1 MSEINGQT
9 DDVALLVNWFFCSPF
24 PPYENLK
31 VDKALGVEA
40 VSYRSRGWERHR
52 GGHSGQLQPAAGSSS
67 IFFFFLNGRLQCKI
81 SDLYLADLNVK
92 YSTKV

>member
-31 VDKALGVEA
+31 VDMALGGWAGAGEA
-40 VSYRSRGWERHR
+40 ASTSSGERT
-52 GGHSGQLQPAAGSSS
+52 L
-67 IFFFFLNGRLQCKI
+67 
-81 SDLYLADLNVK
+81 
-92 YSTKV
+92 

>member
-31 VDKALGVEA
+31 VDMAQRGVGGRAGAGEA
-40 VSYRSRGWERHR
+40 ASTRS
-52 GGHSGQLQPAAGSSS
+52 GGAAGRT
-67 IFFFFLNGRLQCKI
+67 L
-81 SDLYLADLNVK
+81 
-92 YSTKV
+92 

>member
-40 VSYRSRGWERHR
+40 VSNRSGGWERQR
-52 GGHSGQLQPAAGSSS
+52 GGHCDELHPAAG
-67 IFFFFLNGRLQCKI
+67 FFFVLNVWRQCKI
-81 SDLYLADLNVK
+81 SALYLACLNVK
-92 YSTKV
+92 YSTK

>member
-40 VSYRSRGWERHR
+40 VSNRSAGWQWIE
-52 GGHSGQLQPAAGSSS
+52 GGEDVLISFIQLQV
-67 IFFFFLNGRLQCKI
+67 FV
-81 SDLYLADLNVK
+81 LNV
-92 YSTKV
+92 

>member
-40 VSYRSRGWERHR
+40 NRSGGRGEDTVMNFI
-52 GGHSGQLQPAAGSSS
+52 QLQVVL
-67 IFFFFLNGRLQCKI
+67 FLMFGC
-81 SDLYLADLNVK
+81 NVK
-92 YSTKV
+92 FQHYT

>member
-31 VDKALGVEA
+31 VDKALGVEVVA
-40 VSYRSRGWERHR
+40 NSRGNVMDVI
-52 GGHSGQLQPAAGSSS
+52 QLQV
-67 IFFFFLNGRLQCKI
+67 
-81 SDLYLADLNVK
+81 LNV
-92 YSTKV
+92 YNVKVPHYI

>member
-31 VDKALGVEA
+31 VDKALGVEVVTNSSGSVVMNVIQLQVLNVYNVN
-40 VSYRSRGWERHR
+40 VSYK
-52 GGHSGQLQPAAGSSS
+52 A
-67 IFFFFLNGRLQCKI
+67 
-81 SDLYLADLNVK
+81 
-92 YSTKV
+92 

>member
-31 VDKALGVEA
+31 VDMAVGWWVEQLGVRRWA
-40 VSYRSRGWERHR
+40 VKPTPIGVE
-52 GGHSGQLQPAAGSSS
+52 GQ
-67 IFFFFLNGRLQCKI
+67 R
-81 SDLYLADLNVK
+81 
-92 YSTKV
+92 

>member
-31 VDKALGVEA
+31 VDMALGEGGPGGEGVKPPPPGVE
-40 VSYRSRGWERHR
+40 GQQ
-52 GGHSGQLQPAAGSSS
+52 GGHCDGLHHPAAG
-67 IFFFFLNGRLQCKI
+67 FFFFFC
-81 SDLYLADLNVK
+81 S
-92 YSTKV
+92 

>member
-31 VDKALGVEA
+31 VDMAAGG
-40 VSYRSRGWERHR
+40 RWGR
-52 GGHSGQLQPAAGSSS
+52 GGGAGGDAGSHWSGGGS
-67 IFFFFLNGRLQCKI
+67 GEDTGTDLHELHFFVSN
-81 SDLYLADLNVK
+81 AAAV
-92 YSTKV
+92 

>member
-9 DDVALLVNWFFCSPF
+9 DDVALLVNWFFCRPF

-40 VSYRSRGWERHR
+40 VSNRRAGGAQKGG
-52 GGHSGQLQPAAGSSS
+52 GGHDVVINFIHLQV
-67 IFFFFLNGRLQCKI
+67 FLFC
-81 SDLYLADLNVK
+81 LAIMFKFQYHINPI
-92 YSTKV
+92 

>member
-31 VDKALGVEA
+31 VDKALGVEVVA
-40 VSYRSRGWERHR
+40 NS
-52 GGHSGQLQPAAGSSS
+52 SGNVMNVIQLQV
-67 IFFFFLNGRLQCKI
+67 
-81 SDLYLADLNVK
+81 LNV
-92 YSTKV
+92 YNVKVPHYI

>member
-31 VDKALGVEA
+31 VDMAVGGWVGGWGGLGEGWGGRAVTPAPTGVEGQ
-40 VSYRSRGWERHR
+40 RRGHWD
-52 GGHSGQLQPAAGSSS
+52 
-67 IFFFFLNGRLQCKI
+67 RL
-81 SDLYLADLNVK
+81 A
-92 YSTKV
+92 

>member
-31 VDKALGVEA
+31 VDMALGGGGARLGGEA
-40 VSYRSRGWERHR
+40 ASTRS
-52 GGHSGQLQPAAGSSS
+52 GGAAGRT
-67 IFFFFLNGRLQCKI
+67 L
-81 SDLYLADLNVK
+81 
-92 YSTKV
+92 

>member
-40 VSYRSRGWERHR
+40 VSSRSGE
-52 GGHSGQLQPAAGSSS
+52 AAGRT
-67 IFFFFLNGRLQCKI
+67 L
-81 SDLYLADLNVK
+81 
-92 YSTKV
+92 

>member
-31 VDKALGVEA
+31 VDKALGVE
-40 VSYRSRGWERHR
+40 VVTNSRGNVMDVI
-52 GGHSGQLQPAAGSSS
+52 QLQV
-67 IFFFFLNGRLQCKI
+67 
-81 SDLYLADLNVK
+81 LNV
-92 YSTKV
+92 YNVKVLHYI

>member
-40 VSYRSRGWERHR
+40 VSQQEWRLGE
-52 GGHSGQLQPAAGSSS
+52 AE
-67 IFFFFLNGRLQCKI
+67 GRTL
-81 SDLYLADLNVK
+81 
-92 YSTKV
+92 

>member
-31 VDKALGVEA
+31 VDMAASGWVGSIVGGMGGDAVAHWSGGAAVRTLG
-40 VSYRSRGWERHR
+40 
-52 GGHSGQLQPAAGSSS
+52 QTCMDC
-67 IFFFFLNGRLQCKI
+67 IFCF
-81 SDLYLADLNVK
+81 
-92 YSTKV
+92 

>member
-31 VDKALGVEA
+31 VDM
-40 VSYRSRGWERHR
+40 
-52 GGHSGQLQPAAGSSS
+52 AAGGGVAGWRGRGAGGDAGSHWSGGAAPRTLGQS
-67 IFFFFLNGRLQCKI
+67 CMSCIFCF
-81 SDLYLADLNVK
+81 
-92 YSTKV
+92 